1 MTTHGAGTTVL
12 LFSFTNNQ
20 NICKLF
26 ISPEMCFYKDEK
38 NKPRQTNIVLS
49 ILMPLC
55 GKSIVSVIC
64 SLQNQTQGNKLQDM

>member
-38 NKPRQTNIVLS
+38 NKPRQTNILLT

-55 GKSIVSVIC
+55 GKSIVNVIC